1 MIKVLVTND
10 DGIEAEGIKRLVG
23 ALQGKADVYVCAPDG
38 QRSASGHG
46 ITIGKPMYVNEV
58 EFEGAVKATKCSGT
72 PVDCVKLGIKYYG
85 KKGIKFDLVYSGINH
100 GGNLGTDTL
109 YSGTVSAAVEGALSG
124 IPSVS
129 LSLNSHNPKEFD
141 FITEL
146 IKSTFDKIKNE
157 LKPGMVLNMNSPHLP
172 KEEIKGTRIT
182 KLGKREYE
190 EWLEPCDEEEGETS
204 VFEYGGRP
212 KVYGSKNLD
221 YDVLAMQEG
230 YASITPLQFDL
241 TAHEIV
247 EEIWERGIKEL
258 KK

>member
-1 MIKVLVTND
+1 MINILVTND
-10 DGIEAEGIKRLVG
+10 DGIEAEGIKRLVD
-23 ALQGKADVYVCAPDG
+23 ALKDKAAVYVCAPDG

-46 ITIGKPMYVNEV
+46 ITIGKPMSVTNV
-58 EFEGAVKATKCSGT
+58 EFEGATKAAKCSGT
-72 PVDCVKLGIKYYG
+72 PVDCVKLGLKFFAKDG
-85 KKGIKFDLVYSGINH
+85 VKFDLLYSGINH

-109 YSGTVSAAVEGALSG
+109 YSGTVGAAIEGALNG
-124 IPSVS
+124 IPSVA
-129 LSLNSHNPKEFD
+129 LSLNSHNPREFD
-141 FITEL
+141 YIIDM
-146 IKSTFDKIKNE
+146 IKTTFDKVSKE

-190 EWLEPCDEEEGETS
+190 EWLEPYKGEKSEEEA

-212 KVYGSKNLD
+212 KVYGSKNLN

-241 TAHEIV
+241 TAHDIV
-247 EEIWERGIKEL
+247 EEIWGRGLKEL
-258 KK
+258 